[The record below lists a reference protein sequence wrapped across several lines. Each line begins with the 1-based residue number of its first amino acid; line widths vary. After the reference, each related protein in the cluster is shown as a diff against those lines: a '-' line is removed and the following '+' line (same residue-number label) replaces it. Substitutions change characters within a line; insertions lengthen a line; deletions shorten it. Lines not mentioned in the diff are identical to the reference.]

1 MKEYFL
7 STELVGLEGMPNSA
21 SGVAQKGRR
30 NNWLSRS
37 AAGSK
42 KVLEYHISNFH
53 PDVKKQ
59 LVEKYITDPNEA
71 KVLMALPK
79 PLSELENSDDN
90 LFSRR
95 FIHRV
100 LKNDDGSPV
109 WKAEKHN
116 AIALLARLLGEG
128 NLSENEKESAEKS
141 ITNDDEKA
149 KELIPLIGIDIPYEQ
164 AKIIRDILVNNPEIE
179 LVGHPKIKVD
189 PKIVALLQEN
199 KAQALLWMQQR
210 LTALDFFYEQVEK
223 FLKSEATTDSDIM
236 IRGRVAQDFLESAF
250 FEDPKIL
257 NKLKKVV
264 EESNRI
270 GRKHNTPSHWSG
282 PIREDSQV
290 LTISEPTQDEK
301 DVSYVTYYDIAASAG
316 AGRLIEYVPNK
327 RVELSETLRLA
338 LNIQTPSRAKLLNM
352 EGDSM
357 HPTLKDKS
365 ILAIEELETFK
376 QDGVYVFT
384 FDNTLYVKR
393 LQKSRDG
400 IKVISDNPIY
410 DAWFINRDEV
420 DTPMF
425 TIHGR
430 VTGCAQSV

>member
-1 MKEYFL
+1 MREWYL
-7 STELVGLEGMPNSA
+7 SSELVGLRGMANSLT
-21 SGVAQKGRR
+21 GVTQKAKR
-30 NNWLSRS
+30 NNWLSRKS
-37 AAGSK
+37 MSGNRA
-42 KVLEYHISNFH
+42 LEYHISNFH

-59 LVEKYITDPNEA
+59 LIEKYVTDPKEA
-71 KVLMALPK
+71 MLLMALDVPIQ
-79 PLSELENSDDN
+79 N
-90 LFSRR
+90 LVVDADGGQSIVSKMMSRL
-95 FIHRV
+95 V
-100 LKNDDGSPV
+100 AEDDGTAIY
-109 WKAEKHN
+109 KQEKNN
-116 AIALLARLLGEG
+116 ALTQILSVLG
-128 NLSENEKESAEKS
+128 NHSFS
-141 ITNDDEKA
+141 DDEKELFKRIEA
-149 KELIPLIGIDIPYEQ
+149 KSRAIIGADE
-164 AKIIRDILVNNPEIE
+164 PEILDGSIE
-179 LVGHPKIKVD
+179 LN
-189 PKIVALLQEN
+189 LEN
-199 KAQALLWMQQR
+199 
-210 LTALDFFYEQVEK
+210 
-223 FLKSEATTDSDIM
+223 
-236 IRGRVAQDFLESAF
+236 
-250 FEDPKIL
+250 
-257 NKLKKVV
+257 
-264 EESNRI
+264 
-270 GRKHNTPSHWSG
+270 
-282 PIREDSQV
+282 
-290 LTISEPTQDEK
+290 K
-301 DVSYVTYYDIAASAG
+301 DVSYVTYYDITASAG

-393 LQKSRDG
+393 LQKSREG